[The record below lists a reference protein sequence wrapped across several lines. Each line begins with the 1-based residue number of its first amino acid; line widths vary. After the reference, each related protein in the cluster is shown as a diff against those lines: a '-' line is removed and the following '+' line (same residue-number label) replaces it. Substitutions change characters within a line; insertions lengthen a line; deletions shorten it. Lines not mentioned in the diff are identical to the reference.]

1 MFEIQHITEQ
11 LDKLLPDKKKSSITQ
26 LLLPPKK
33 LFFLTVQFYTYFSI
47 DIGSTTLTSSK
58 KRRCSNPRGVWCH
71 FHRGFTPRN
80 NNNKIQLFY
89 RFSQIIKLL
98 RSRKNPTYSRICAW
112 VLHTAS
118 TYYFF
123 GLSTIVFSCFCAVFA
138 QFQKKKD
145 SLLPITLEH
154 PSSTISFCFCK
165 NLLYHL
171 HMCHE
176 TASKNNTEQ
185 NCLFS
190 VFFDH
195 FGNFWPLCPCCYR
208 IVNISYFLST
218 FPFFF
223 IYDQKRNLYQKMRP
237 PNFTTFFLFCQNGY
251 HFLFTSWKVLRYHG
265 QASVFVSRFS

>member
-1 MFEIQHITEQ
+1 MLPVHYKVKLNQFAINQCWVYLLHNNSFFSKNMDFEMFEIQHITEQ

-138 QFQKKKD
+138 QFQKKK
-145 SLLPITLEH
+145 T
-154 PSSTISFCFCK
+154 PS
-165 NLLYHL
+165 
-171 HMCHE
+171 
-176 TASKNNTEQ
+176 
-185 NCLFS
+185 
-190 VFFDH
+190 
-195 FGNFWPLCPCCYR
+195 
-208 IVNISYFLST
+208 FL
-218 FPFFF
+218 
-223 IYDQKRNLYQKMRP
+223 
-237 PNFTTFFLFCQNGY
+237 
-251 HFLFTSWKVLRYHG
+251 
-265 QASVFVSRFS
+265 